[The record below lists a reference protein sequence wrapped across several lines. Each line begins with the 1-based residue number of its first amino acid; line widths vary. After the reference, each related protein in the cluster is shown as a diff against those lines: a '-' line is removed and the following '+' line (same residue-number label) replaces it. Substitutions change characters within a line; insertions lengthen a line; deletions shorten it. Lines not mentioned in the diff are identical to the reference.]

1 MKTASFIQILA
12 NRRIGIMLPLGFASG
27 LPLAL
32 TAGTLQAWLTVAGLD
47 LKTIGI
53 FTLVGLPYTLKF
65 LWAPLMDRL
74 VPPWLGRRRGWMLVT
89 QISVALGL
97 AAMAVTGPGQRP
109 EILGVLALV
118 VAFLSAS
125 LDIVFD
131 AYRTDVLLRPERG
144 FGAAVWVN
152 GYRCALLL
160 ASAGALLLADH
171 IGWQNTYLL
180 LAALMAAGVVTILV
194 SPEPSEPGATPAS
207 LAEAIGGP
215 LKEFFAR
222 PGVVGLLALIVFY
235 KVGDA
240 VAASLQTAFLIGG
253 MGFSVS
259 EVGYVKGLGIGATL
273 IGALAGG
280 VAMAKL
286 GMVRSLLFFGLFQ
299 AVSNLGFMWLAW
311 MGKSYMALTTS
322 ILVENVTGG
331 MGTAAFVALIMSLCD
346 HRYTATQFALLSSLE
361 ALGRVFSG
369 RPSAELVEMVGW
381 AQFFFWSFLFALPGI
396 WLVWGLRA
404 QLHREKPVAM
414 RRPSRLSRSMMDC
427 MRRWRNKTNS
437 INVGRGARM
446 KGTSQTQTFFPRMRA

>member
-1 MKTASFIQILA
+1 MKTGSIIQILG
-12 NRRIGIMLPLGFASG
+12 NRRIAIMLPLGFASG

-32 TAGTLQAWLTVAGLD
+32 TSGTLQAWLTVAGLD

-89 QISVALGL
+89 QMSVALGL
-97 AAMAVTGPGQRP
+97 AAMAMTGPGQRP

-131 AYRTDVLLRPERG
+131 AYRTDVLLHPERG

-152 GYRCALLL
+152 GYRCALLI
-160 ASAGALLLADH
+160 ASAGALLLADY

-215 LKEFFAR
+215 LKEFFTR
-222 PGVVGLLALIVFY
+222 PGVIGLLALIVLY

-286 GMVRSLLFFGLFQ
+286 GMVRSLLLFGLLQ

-311 MGKSYMALTTS
+311 MGKSYMALMTS

-331 MGTAAFVALIMSLCD
+331 MGTVAFVALIMSLCD

-381 AQFFFWSFLFALPGI
+381 AQFFFWSFLVALPGI
-396 WLVWGLRA
+396 WLVWALRA
-404 QLHREKPVAM
+404 QLHREAGRDAQAVAG
-414 RRPSRLSRSMMDC
+414 SADL
-427 MRRWRNKTNS
+427 
-437 INVGRGARM
+437 
-446 KGTSQTQTFFPRMRA
+446 

>member
-1 MKTASFIQILA
+1 LMKSDSIIQILA
-12 NRRIGIMLPLGFASG
+12 NRRIAIMLPLGFASG

-32 TAGTLQAWLTVAGLD
+32 TSGTLQAWLTVAGLD

-89 QISVALGL
+89 QMSVALGL
-97 AAMAVTGPGQRP
+97 AAMAVTGPGQRL
-109 EILGVLALV
+109 EILGALALI

-160 ASAGALLLADH
+160 ASAGALLLADY

-180 LAALMAAGVVTILV
+180 LAALMATGVVTILV
-194 SPEPSEPGATPAS
+194 SPEPSESGAAPAS

-215 LKEFFAR
+215 LKEFFTR
-222 PGVVGLLALIVFY
+222 PGVIGLLALIILY

-286 GMVRSLLFFGLFQ
+286 GMVRSLLIFGLLQ

-331 MGTAAFVALIMSLCD
+331 MGTVAFVALIMSLCD

-381 AQFFFWSFLFALPGI
+381 AQFFFWSFLVALPGI
-396 WLVWGLRA
+396 WLVWVLRT
-404 QLHREKPVAM
+404 QLHREMGRDAQGVAG
-414 RRPSRLSRSMMDC
+414 SADL
-427 MRRWRNKTNS
+427 
-437 INVGRGARM
+437 
-446 KGTSQTQTFFPRMRA
+446 

>member
-32 TAGTLQAWLTVAGLD
+32 TAGTLQAWLTVGGLD

-74 VPPWLGRRRGWMLVT
+74 VPPWLGRRRGWMLVM
-89 QISVALGL
+89 QLSVALGL

-131 AYRTDVLLRPERG
+131 AYRTDLLLRPERG

-152 GYRCALLL
+152 GYRFALLF

-194 SPEPSEPGATPAS
+194 SPEPSAPSATPTS
-207 LAEAIGGP
+207 LADAVGGP
-215 LKEFFAR
+215 LKELFAR
-222 PGVVGLLALIVFY
+222 PGVVGLFALIVLY
-235 KVGDA
+235 KFGDA

-259 EVGYVKGLGIGATL
+259 DVGYVKGLGLGATL
-273 IGALAGG
+273 IGALIGG

-286 GMVRSLLFFGLFQ
+286 GMVRSLLLFGLLQ

-311 MGKSYMALTTS
+311 MGKSYGALTTS

-381 AQFFFWSFLFALPGI
+381 AQFFFWSFLVALPGI
-396 WLVWGLRA
+396 WLVWALRA
-404 QLHREKPVAM
+404 QLHQEADRDAQ
-414 RRPSRLSRSMMDC
+414 
-427 MRRWRNKTNS
+427 
-437 INVGRGARM
+437 ARAV
-446 KGTSQTQTFFPRMRA
+446 SADL

>member
-32 TAGTLQAWLTVAGLD
+32 TAGTLQAWLTVVGLD

-74 VPPWLGRRRGWMLVT
+74 VPPWLGRRRGWMLVM
-89 QISVALGL
+89 QLCVAVGL
-97 AAMAVTGPGQRP
+97 AAMALTGPGRHP
-109 EILGVLALV
+109 EILGILALV

-125 LDIVFD
+125 LDIVLD

-144 FGAAVWVN
+144 FGAALWVN

-180 LAALMAAGVVTILV
+180 LAALMAAGVITIFV
-194 SPEPSEPGATPAS
+194 SPEPPKPSATPAS

-222 PGVVGLLALIVFY
+222 PGVVGLLALIVLY

-259 EVGYVKGLGIGATL
+259 EVGYVKGLGLGATL
-273 IGALAGG
+273 IGALVGG

-286 GMVRSLLFFGLFQ
+286 GMVRSLLLFGLLQ

-311 MGKSYMALTTS
+311 MGKSYAALTTS

-331 MGTAAFVALIMSLCD
+331 MGTVAFVALIMTLCD

-381 AQFFFWSFLFALPGI
+381 AQFFFWSFVVALPGI
-396 WLVWGLRA
+396 WLVWALRA
-404 QLHREKPVAM
+404 KLRQEA
-414 RRPSRLSRSMMDC
+414 
-427 MRRWRNKTNS
+427 
-437 INVGRGARM
+437 GRDAYA
-446 KGTSQTQTFFPRMRA
+446 GTGSDDL

>member
-1 MKTASFIQILA
+1 MKTGSFIQILA
-12 NRRIGIMLPLGFASG
+12 NRRVAIMLPLGFASG

-32 TAGTLQAWLTVAGLD
+32 TSGTLQAWLTVAGLD

-89 QISVALGL
+89 QMSVALGL

-171 IGWQNTYLL
+171 IGWQHTYLL
-180 LAALMAAGVVTILV
+180 LAALMLAGVVTILV
-194 SPEPSEPGATPAS
+194 SPEPSEPSAAPAS

-215 LKEFFAR
+215 LKEFFTR
-222 PGVVGLLALIVFY
+222 PGVVGLLALIVLY
-235 KVGDA
+235 KLGDA

-253 MGFSVS
+253 IGFSVS

-286 GMVRSLLFFGLFQ
+286 GMVRSLLLFGLLQ

-331 MGTAAFVALIMSLCD
+331 MGTVAFVALIMSLCD

-381 AQFFFWSFLFALPGI
+381 AQFFFWSFLVALPGI
-396 WLVWGLRA
+396 WLVWALRA
-404 QLHREKPVAM
+404 QLHRE
-414 RRPSRLSRSMMDC
+414 
-427 MRRWRNKTNS
+427 
-437 INVGRGARM
+437 VGRE
-446 KGTSQTQTFFPRMRA
+446 TQAVTGSADL

>member
-1 MKTASFIQILA
+1 MLDRLRSIDFENVLSRTSIPMICYSPMRTDTGHGSMKTASFIQILA

-32 TAGTLQAWLTVAGLD
+32 TAGTLQAWLTVVGLD

-74 VPPWLGRRRGWMLVT
+74 VPPLLGRRRGWMLVM
-89 QISVALGL
+89 QLCVALGL
-97 AAMAVTGPGQRP
+97 AAMAVTGPGQLP

-131 AYRTDVLLRPERG
+131 AYRTDLLLRPERG

-152 GYRCALLL
+152 GYRCALLF
-160 ASAGALLLADH
+160 ASAGALLLADR

-180 LAALMAAGVVTILV
+180 LAALMAAGIVTILV
-194 SPEPSEPGATPAS
+194 SQEPSEPSAMPAS
-207 LAEAIGGP
+207 LAEAVGGP

-222 PGVVGLLALIVFY
+222 PGVVGFLALIVLY
-235 KVGDA
+235 KFGDA

-259 EVGYVKGLGIGATL
+259 DVGYVKGLGLGATL
-273 IGALAGG
+273 IGALVGG

-286 GMVRSLLFFGLFQ
+286 GMVRSLLLFGALQ

-311 MGKSYMALTTS
+311 MGKSYAALTIS

-381 AQFFFWSFLFALPGI
+381 AQFFFCSFLVALPGI
-396 WLVWGLRA
+396 WLVWGLRT
-404 QLHREKPVAM
+404 QLDQEA
-414 RRPSRLSRSMMDC
+414 
-427 MRRWRNKTNS
+427 
-437 INVGRGARM
+437 GRDAHARAD
-446 KGTSQTQTFFPRMRA
+446 SADL

>member
-1 MKTASFIQILA
+1 
-12 NRRIGIMLPLGFASG
+12 ML
-27 LPLAL
+27 
-32 TAGTLQAWLTVAGLD
+32 
-47 LKTIGI
+47 
-53 FTLVGLPYTLKF
+53 
-65 LWAPLMDRL
+65 LMQ
-74 VPPWLGRRRGWMLVT
+74 G
-89 QISVALGL
+89 SVALGL

-131 AYRTDVLLRPERG
+131 AYRTDVLVRPERG

-160 ASAGALLLADH
+160 ASAGALLLADR

-180 LAALMAAGVVTILV
+180 LAALMAAGIITILV
-194 SPEPSEPGATPAS
+194 SPEPTEPGATPAS
-207 LAEAIGGP
+207 LAEAVGGP
-215 LKEFFAR
+215 LKEFFTR

-286 GMVRSLLFFGLFQ
+286 GMVRSLLFFGLLQ

-311 MGKSYMALTTS
+311 MGKSYTALTAS

-331 MGTAAFVALIMSLCD
+331 MGTVAFVALIMSLCD

-369 RPSAELVEMVGW
+369 RPSAELVELVGW
-381 AQFFFWSFLFALPGI
+381 AQFFFWSFLVALPGI
-396 WLVWGLRA
+396 WLVWVLRA
-404 QLHREKPVAM
+404 QLDREVDRDAQ
-414 RRPSRLSRSMMDC
+414 
-427 MRRWRNKTNS
+427 
-437 INVGRGARM
+437 ARA
-446 KGTSQTQTFFPRMRA
+446 GGVDL

>member
-1 MKTASFIQILA
+1 MKTASFTQILA

-32 TAGTLQAWLTVAGLD
+32 TSGTLQAWLTVAGLD

-74 VPPWLGRRRGWMLVT
+74 VPPWLGRRRGWMLLM
-89 QISVALGL
+89 QLCVALGL

-109 EILGVLALV
+109 EILGILALL
-118 VAFLSAS
+118 VAFLAAS

-144 FGAAVWVN
+144 FGVAVWVN

-160 ASAGALLLADH
+160 ASAGALLLADR
-171 IGWQNTYLL
+171 IGWQMTYLL
-180 LAALMAAGVVTILV
+180 LAAVMLAGVVTILV
-194 SPEPSEPGATPAS
+194 SPEPLVPGTPPAS

-215 LKEFFAR
+215 LKEFFTR

-235 KVGDA
+235 KIGDA

-286 GMVRSLLFFGLFQ
+286 GMVRSLLLFGLLQ

-311 MGKSYMALTTS
+311 MGKSYGALTAS

-331 MGTAAFVALIMSLCD
+331 MGTVAFVALIMSLCD

-381 AQFFFWSFLFALPGI
+381 AQFFFWSFLIALPGI
-396 WLVWGLRA
+396 WLVWALRA
-404 QLHREKPVAM
+404 QLHREAGHDAQA
-414 RRPSRLSRSMMDC
+414 RA
-427 MRRWRNKTNS
+427 
-437 INVGRGARM
+437 GA
-446 KGTSQTQTFFPRMRA
+446 ADL

>member
-1 MKTASFIQILA
+1 MKTASFVQILA

-74 VPPWLGRRRGWMLVT
+74 VPPWLGRRRGWMLVM
-89 QISVALGL
+89 QLSVVLGL
-97 AAMAVTGPGQRP
+97 TAMAVTGPGQRP

-125 LDIVFD
+125 LDIVLD
-131 AYRTDVLLRPERG
+131 AYRTDLLLRPERG

-152 GYRCALLL
+152 GYRCALLI

-194 SPEPSEPGATPAS
+194 SPEPSAPSVTPAS
-207 LAEAIGGP
+207 LADAIGGP

-235 KVGDA
+235 KIGDA

-259 EVGYVKGLGIGATL
+259 EVGYVKGLGLGATL
-273 IGALAGG
+273 IGALVGG

-286 GMVRSLLFFGLFQ
+286 GMVRSLLVFGLLQ

-311 MGKSYMALTTS
+311 MGKSYAALTTS
-322 ILVENVTGG
+322 ILVENMTGG

-404 QLHREKPVAM
+404 QLDQEADR
-414 RRPSRLSRSMMDC
+414 D
-427 MRRWRNKTNS
+427 TQ
-437 INVGRGARM
+437 ARA
-446 KGTSQTQTFFPRMRA
+446 GSADL

>member
-32 TAGTLQAWLTVAGLD
+32 TAGTLQAWLTVVGLD

-74 VPPWLGRRRGWMLVT
+74 VPPWLGRRRGWMLVM
-89 QISVALGL
+89 QLCVAVGL
-97 AAMAVTGPGQRP
+97 AAMALTGPGRHP
-109 EILGVLALV
+109 EILGILALV

-125 LDIVFD
+125 LDIVLD

-144 FGAAVWVN
+144 FGAALWVN

-180 LAALMAAGVVTILV
+180 LAALMAAGVITIFV
-194 SPEPSEPGATPAS
+194 SPEPPKPSATPAS

-222 PGVVGLLALIVFY
+222 PGVVGLLALIVLY

-273 IGALAGG
+273 IGALVGG

-286 GMVRSLLFFGLFQ
+286 GMVRSLLLFGLLQ

-311 MGKSYMALTTS
+311 MGKSYAALTTS

-331 MGTAAFVALIMSLCD
+331 MGTVAFVALIMTLCD

-381 AQFFFWSFLFALPGI
+381 AQFFFWSFVVALPGI
-396 WLVWGLRA
+396 WLVWALRA
-404 QLHREKPVAM
+404 KLRQEA
-414 RRPSRLSRSMMDC
+414 
-427 MRRWRNKTNS
+427 
-437 INVGRGARM
+437 GRDAYA
-446 KGTSQTQTFFPRMRA
+446 GTGSDDL

>member
-1 MKTASFIQILA
+1 
-12 NRRIGIMLPLGFASG
+12 
-27 LPLAL
+27 
-32 TAGTLQAWLTVAGLD
+32 
-47 LKTIGI
+47 
-53 FTLVGLPYTLKF
+53 
-65 LWAPLMDRL
+65 
-74 VPPWLGRRRGWMLVT
+74 MLVM
-89 QISVALGL
+89 QLSVALGL
-97 AAMAVTGPGQRP
+97 TAMAVTGPGQRP

-131 AYRTDVLLRPERG
+131 AYRTDLLLRPERG

-152 GYRCALLL
+152 GYRCALLF

-194 SPEPSEPGATPAS
+194 SPEPSEPSATPAS
-207 LAEAIGGP
+207 LAEAVGGP

-222 PGVVGLLALIVFY
+222 PCVVGLLALIVFY
-235 KVGDA
+235 KIGDA

-259 EVGYVKGLGIGATL
+259 EVGYVKGFGLGATL
-273 IGALAGG
+273 IGALVGG

-286 GMVRSLLFFGLFQ
+286 GMVRSLLLFGLLQ

-311 MGKSYMALTTS
+311 MGKSYAALTTS

-404 QLHREKPVAM
+404 QLDQKADRDKQ
-414 RRPSRLSRSMMDC
+414 
-427 MRRWRNKTNS
+427 
-437 INVGRGARM
+437 ARA
-446 KGTSQTQTFFPRMRA
+446 SSADL

>member
-1 MKTASFIQILA
+1 MKTASFTQILA
-12 NRRIGIMLPLGFASG
+12 NRRIAVMLPLGFASG

-74 VPPWLGRRRGWMLVT
+74 VPPWLGRRRGWMVVM

-109 EILGVLALV
+109 EILGMLALV
-118 VAFLSAS
+118 VAFLAAS

-131 AYRTDVLLRPERG
+131 AYRTDVLLHRERG
-144 FGAAVWVN
+144 FGVAVWVN
-152 GYRCALLL
+152 GYRCALLF
-160 ASAGALLLADH
+160 ASAGALLLADR

-180 LAALMAAGVVTILV
+180 LAALMLAGVVTIFV
-194 SPEPSEPGATPAS
+194 SPEPSEPSAIPAS
-207 LAEAIGGP
+207 LADAVGGP
-215 LKEFFAR
+215 LKEFFTR

-235 KVGDA
+235 KIGDA

-286 GMVRSLLFFGLFQ
+286 GMVRSLLLFGLLQ

-311 MGKSYMALTTS
+311 MGKSYGVLMTS

-331 MGTAAFVALIMSLCD
+331 MGTVAFVALIMSLCD
-346 HRYTATQFALLSSLE
+346 HRFTATQFALLSSLE

-381 AQFFFWSFLFALPGI
+381 AQFFFWSFLIALPGI
-396 WLVWGLRA
+396 WLVWALRT
-404 QLHREKPVAM
+404 QLHREAD
-414 RRPSRLSRSMMDC
+414 RD
-427 MRRWRNKTNS
+427 TQ
-437 INVGRGARM
+437 ARA
-446 KGTSQTQTFFPRMRA
+446 GSVDL

>member
-1 MKTASFIQILA
+1 MKTPSFIQVLA

-32 TAGTLQAWLTVAGLD
+32 TSGTLQAWLTVAGLD

-74 VPPWLGRRRGWMLVT
+74 VPPWLGRRRGWMLVM
-89 QISVALGL
+89 QLCVALGL
-97 AAMAVTGPGQRP
+97 VGMAVTGPGQRP

-131 AYRTDVLLRPERG
+131 AYRTDLLLRAERG

-160 ASAGALLLADH
+160 ASAGALLLADR

-180 LAALMAAGVVTILV
+180 LAAFMAAGVVTILF
-194 SPEPSEPGATPAS
+194 SPEPSAPSATPAS
-207 LAEAIGGP
+207 LADAVGGP
-215 LKEFFAR
+215 LKEFFSR
-222 PGVVGLLALIVFY
+222 PGVVGLLALIVLY
-235 KVGDA
+235 KIGDA

-259 EVGYVKGLGIGATL
+259 EVGYVKGLGVGATL
-273 IGALAGG
+273 IGALVGG

-286 GMVRSLLFFGLFQ
+286 GMVRSLLLFGLLQ

-311 MGKSYMALTTS
+311 MGKSYAALTTS
-322 ILVENVTGG
+322 ILIENVTGG
-331 MGTAAFVALIMSLCD
+331 MGTAAFIALIMSLCD

-381 AQFFFWSFLFALPGI
+381 AQFFFWSFLVALPGI
-396 WLVWGLRA
+396 WLVWALRA
-404 QLHREKPVAM
+404 QLHQEADRDAQ
-414 RRPSRLSRSMMDC
+414 
-427 MRRWRNKTNS
+427 
-437 INVGRGARM
+437 ARA
-446 KGTSQTQTFFPRMRA
+446 SSADL

>member
-1 MKTASFIQILA
+1 MKSGSIIQILA
-12 NRRIGIMLPLGFASG
+12 NRRIAIMLPLGFASG

-32 TAGTLQAWLTVAGLD
+32 TSGTLQAWLTVAGLD

-89 QISVALGL
+89 QMSVALGL

-152 GYRCALLL
+152 GYRCALLI
-160 ASAGALLLADH
+160 ASAGALLLADY
-171 IGWQNTYLL
+171 IGWHNTYLL

-194 SPEPSEPGATPAS
+194 SPEPSESGAAPAS

-215 LKEFFAR
+215 LKEFFTR
-222 PGVVGLLALIVFY
+222 PGVIGLLALIVLY

-286 GMVRSLLFFGLFQ
+286 GMVRSLLIFGLLQ

-322 ILVENVTGG
+322 ILIENVTGG
-331 MGTAAFVALIMSLCD
+331 MGTVAFVALIMSLCD

-381 AQFFFWSFLFALPGI
+381 AQFFFWSFLVALPGI
-396 WLVWGLRA
+396 WLVWVLRT
-404 QLHREKPVAM
+404 QLHREMGRDAQGVAG
-414 RRPSRLSRSMMDC
+414 SADL
-427 MRRWRNKTNS
+427 
-437 INVGRGARM
+437 
-446 KGTSQTQTFFPRMRA
+446 

>member
-32 TAGTLQAWLTVAGLD
+32 TAGTLQAWLTVVGLD

-74 VPPWLGRRRGWMLVT
+74 VPPWLGRRRGWMLVM
-89 QISVALGL
+89 QLCVALGL
-97 AAMAVTGPGQRP
+97 AAMAVTGPGQLP

-131 AYRTDVLLRPERG
+131 AYRTDLLLRPERG

-152 GYRCALLL
+152 GYRCALLF
-160 ASAGALLLADH
+160 ASAGALLLADR
-171 IGWQNTYLL
+171 IGWRNTYLL
-180 LAALMAAGVVTILV
+180 LAALMGAGIVTILV
-194 SPEPSEPGATPAS
+194 SPEPSEPSAMPAS
-207 LAEAIGGP
+207 LAEAVGGP

-222 PGVVGLLALIVFY
+222 PGVVGFLALIVLY
-235 KVGDA
+235 KFGDA

-259 EVGYVKGLGIGATL
+259 DVGYVKGLGLGATL
-273 IGALAGG
+273 IGALVGG

-286 GMVRSLLFFGLFQ
+286 GMVRSLLLFGALQ

-311 MGKSYMALTTS
+311 MGKSYAALTIS

-381 AQFFFWSFLFALPGI
+381 AQFFFCSFLVALPGI
-396 WLVWGLRA
+396 WLVWGLRT
-404 QLHREKPVAM
+404 
-414 RRPSRLSRSMMDC
+414 RLDQEA
-427 MRRWRNKTNS
+427 
-437 INVGRGARM
+437 GRDAHARAD
-446 KGTSQTQTFFPRMRA
+446 SADL

>member
-1 MKTASFIQILA
+1 M
-12 NRRIGIMLPLGFASG
+12 MLPLGFASG

-53 FTLVGLPYTLKF
+53 FTLVGLPYTVKF

-89 QISVALGL
+89 QISVAVGL

-109 EILGVLALV
+109 EILGILALV
-118 VAFLSAS
+118 VASLSAS

-152 GYRCALLL
+152 GYRCALLI
-160 ASAGALLLADH
+160 ASAGALLLAEY

-180 LAALMAAGVVTILV
+180 LAALMAAGIVTILV

-215 LKEFFAR
+215 LKEFFTR
-222 PGVVGLLALIVFY
+222 PGVVGLLALVVLY

-253 MGFSVS
+253 IGFSVS

-286 GMVRSLLFFGLFQ
+286 GMVRSLLLFGLLQ

-311 MGKSYMALTTS
+311 IGKSYVALMTS

-331 MGTAAFVALIMSLCD
+331 MGTVAFVALIMSLCD

-381 AQFFFWSFLFALPGI
+381 AQFFFWSFLIALPGI
-396 WLVWGLRA
+396 WLVWVLRT
-404 QLHREKPVAM
+404 QLHREMGHNAQAATGSVD
-414 RRPSRLSRSMMDC
+414 L
-427 MRRWRNKTNS
+427 
-437 INVGRGARM
+437 
-446 KGTSQTQTFFPRMRA
+446 

>member
-1 MKTASFIQILA
+1 MKTSSIIQILA
-12 NRRIGIMLPLGFASG
+12 NRRIAVMLPLGFASG

-32 TAGTLQAWLTVAGLD
+32 TSGTLQAWLTVAGLD

-89 QISVALGL
+89 QMSVALGL

-152 GYRCALLL
+152 GYRCALLI
-160 ASAGALLLADH
+160 ASAGALLLADY

-180 LAALMAAGVVTILV
+180 LAVLMATGVVTILV
-194 SPEPSEPGATPAS
+194 SPEPSEPGAAPAS

-215 LKEFFAR
+215 LKEFFTR
-222 PGVVGLLALIVFY
+222 PGVVGLLALIVLY

-286 GMVRSLLFFGLFQ
+286 GMVRSLLLFGLLQ

-331 MGTAAFVALIMSLCD
+331 MGTVAFVALIMSLCD

-381 AQFFFWSFLFALPGI
+381 AQFFFWSFLVALPGI
-396 WLVWGLRA
+396 WLVWFLRG
-404 QLHREKPVAM
+404 QLHREVDRSAQTVAG
-414 RRPSRLSRSMMDC
+414 SADL
-427 MRRWRNKTNS
+427 
-437 INVGRGARM
+437 
-446 KGTSQTQTFFPRMRA
+446 

>member
-1 MKTASFIQILA
+1 MKAASFIQILA

-32 TAGTLQAWLTVAGLD
+32 TAGTLQAWLTVVGLD

-74 VPPWLGRRRGWMLVT
+74 VPPWLGRRRGWMLVM
-89 QISVALGL
+89 QLCVAVGL
-97 AAMAVTGPGQRP
+97 AAMALTGPGRHP
-109 EILGVLALV
+109 EILGILALV

-125 LDIVFD
+125 LDIVLD

-144 FGAAVWVN
+144 FGAALWVN

-180 LAALMAAGVVTILV
+180 LAALMAAGVITIFV
-194 SPEPSEPGATPAS
+194 SPEPPKPSATPAS

-222 PGVVGLLALIVFY
+222 PGVVGLLALIVLY

-259 EVGYVKGLGIGATL
+259 EVGYVKGLGLGATL
-273 IGALAGG
+273 IGALVGG

-286 GMVRSLLFFGLFQ
+286 GMVRSLLLFGLLQ

-311 MGKSYMALTTS
+311 MGKSYAALTTS

-331 MGTAAFVALIMSLCD
+331 MGTVAFVALIMTLCD

-381 AQFFFWSFLFALPGI
+381 AQFFFWSFVVALPGI
-396 WLVWGLRA
+396 WLVWALRA
-404 QLHREKPVAM
+404 KLRQEA
-414 RRPSRLSRSMMDC
+414 
-427 MRRWRNKTNS
+427 
-437 INVGRGARM
+437 GRDAYA
-446 KGTSQTQTFFPRMRA
+446 GTGSDDL